1 MVVAKATAQSPS
13 LLAEASRAVAFA
25 ETGCSP
31 GCRSLPSI
39 LASLL
44 TGSSILTP
52 GAAVAPKEA
61 GSAPLPLAR
70 SSEWL
75 LFTISYLTKVLR
87 GGESSSQPR
96 PAGNAQSMP
105 ALGGSAYVPGG

>member
-61 GSAPLPLAR
+61 GSAPPPLAR

-96 PAGNAQSMP
+96 LQEPLQICRRWGSLQMP
-105 ALGGSAYVPGG
+105 RV